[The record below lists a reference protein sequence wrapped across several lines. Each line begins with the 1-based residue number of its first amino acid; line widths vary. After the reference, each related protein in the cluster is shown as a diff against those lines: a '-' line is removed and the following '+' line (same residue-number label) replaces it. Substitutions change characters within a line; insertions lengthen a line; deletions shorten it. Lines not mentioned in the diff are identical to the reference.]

1 MYNKKLFS
9 CVMTGILSV
18 GIIGGIGPSAFA
30 NTSQESD
37 KEKVSA
43 DFSTKKEKFQKI
55 KDELNALGV
64 SPHSQAEKDDYI
76 ANLGADTRRKI
87 EEMID
92 KIKANKLTSDETKE
106 IRRQRIHIPKQETD
120 DKRFAELDEESK
132 VIVKEMLEK
141 VTAGKMTKDE
151 AIEKLKKL
159 NINLPSLEMLKPFS
173 HLDGEAKTR
182 AEAIYKKRLD
192 GTISKEEAAVEIRKL
207 RVNLPTKSK
216 KGEERIDQTNL
227 DKGNLE
233 VRPPRR

>member
-1 MYNKKLFS
+1 MYNKKLIS

-30 NTSQESD
+30 DTSQESD

-76 ANLGADTRRKI
+76 ENLDADTRRKI

-120 DKRFAELDEESK
+120 DKRFAELDEEAK
-132 VIVKEMLEK
+132 VIMEMLEK

-159 NINLPSLEMLKPFS
+159 NINLPSLEMLKPLS
-173 HLDGEAKTR
+173 HLDGEARTR
-182 AEAIYKKRLD
+182 AEAIYKKRMD

-207 RVNLPTKSK
+207 RVKLPTKSK
-216 KGEERIDQTNL
+216 KDEERIDQTNL